1 MDGSQQVVLLIQ
13 SACKSCRFLVPE
25 RTYPS
30 MRDSLQITRMF
41 LLLKT
46 KFCILSD
53 KSIKSLEGGHDRQ
66 KVGRKIHTTCTHYI
80 NYKKVHTYSQQD
92 SISVSR
98 QHRVP
103 ATQKWKLAF
112 CAIFWSECNTE
123 FTWYIGTPFK

>member
-13 SACKSCRFLVPE
+13 STCKSCRFLVPE

-103 ATQKWKLAF
+103 ATQK
-112 CAIFWSECNTE
+112 
-123 FTWYIGTPFK
+123 